1 MRPRAAAPKI
11 TRLLWWPVR
20 PKGARSIMRRPYA
33 SYHHPCP
40 VGGSRPRRAHPVRL
54 EWGPVVTWH
63 GRRWRATVG
72 AVLVIGILGGV
83 ALAALAGARRTASS
97 YSEYLRGSNASDVLV
112 NTP

>member
-1 MRPRAAAPKI
+1 MPPSAAAPNT

-20 PKGARSIMRRPYA
+20 PKGARSIMWRPYA
-33 SYHHPCP
+33 SYHHPRP
-40 VGGSRPRRAHPVRL
+40 GGGSRPRRRLPAGL
-54 EWGPVVTWH
+54 EWAPVVTWH
-63 GRRWRATVG
+63 GRRWRGLVG

-97 YSEYLRGSNASDVLV
+97 YSEYLQSSNSSDVLV